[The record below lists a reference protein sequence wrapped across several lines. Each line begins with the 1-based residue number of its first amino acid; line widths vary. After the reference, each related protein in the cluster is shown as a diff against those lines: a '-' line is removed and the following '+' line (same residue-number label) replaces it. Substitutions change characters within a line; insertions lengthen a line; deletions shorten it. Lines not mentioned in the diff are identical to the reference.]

1 MIPLEAD
8 APTLQRS
15 RLALNASS
23 LIETLLVVLV
33 IAWLLPAFARLAEVG
48 AARDER
54 FARVGLSVSGLP
66 AASLPAVC
74 AAHGALAEPAVR
86 ERLCA
91 KVRTE
96 HALPL
101 TAMPPLLVDALA
113 QADAAFAQ
121 PVLAA
126 EERVRLLA
134 QQQHDG
140 EGGVRS
146 GADEIAA
153 VESDI
158 TPLVTRFRLSPDD
171 AHGPVPLTC
180 ATRVVLAALATPAA
194 DAASINDTSEQVA
207 RANAV
212 LLLAAAL
219 DGHGA
224 TAALAGSA
232 VLPVRITAA
241 ATAPT
246 STQPACG
253 QRLSQSLSDASAVMA
268 DARLSALN
276 ARKNEAVQ
284 ALWPDAGLQWAAAML
299 LGLLFVKASRSRLRP
314 ALGVA
319 FALAAWA
326 AAAWAARVPS
336 PFSASRVFDP
346 GRAEPMFRS
355 TPSNLVIAMAGAA
368 LMLLAWVAAR
378 SPRPAP
384 RPQTL
389 STRIGYPGLVAAT
402 GLGWLLLL
410 DLSAHG
416 HFGNRYLALYH
427 QGHLWLGM
435 TVFSVML
442 FLRQPLARAMAW
454 TFAIVGE
461 LAGGATRQMGS
472 LAAFGMLVV
481 AAAAFAAGVGVPLAN
496 MRQFTSE
503 LGRVWVIVGAAWFF
517 FLRGGP
523 LAERMARS
531 GAPAGS
537 MLRYIAPLL
546 FVALVL
552 LGLMLVTH
560 DMGPLL
566 IAGYGAGAFIA
577 ASVAMWW
584 TQRGGSG
591 WFAFMLAVVLFAAWI
606 AGTTTALFKL
616 GTIDPLTATRLESLA
631 APLASTN
638 DQLALVQWFQ
648 HAAPPEGFGPGT
660 VPWCGHA
667 PAGGCTGVPAQI
679 HSDYTF
685 TAIVGMFGV
694 MAAWTASLACALWLH
709 RLVRHHG
716 RVTSGDPRFVMS
728 SGRTV
733 IDGQAFLSW
742 IGVAWVVLTL
752 CQLAVTV
759 AGNMAV
765 LPLTGV
771 TFPFVSFGMT
781 SLVVNMAF
789 LALCINVDL
798 PQGRRDD

>member
-1 MIPLEAD
+1 MPLQA
-8 APTLQRS
+8 AVPNLRRPS
-15 RLALNASS
+15 LAFSASS
-23 LIETLLVVLV
+23 VIETLLVILV
-33 IAWLLPAFARLAEVG
+33 IAWLLPAFARLAEAG
-48 AARDER
+48 GARDER
-54 FARVGLSVSGLP
+54 FARLGLSVRGLP
-66 AASLPAVC
+66 DASLPAVC
-74 AAHGALAEPAVR
+74 AAHGALAEAAVR

-91 KVRTE
+91 KLRTPQ
-96 HALPL
+96 ALPVS
-101 TAMPPLLVDALA
+101 AMPAVLTNALA
-113 QADAAFAQ
+113 QARAGFAQ
-121 PVLAA
+121 PVLDAQA
-126 EERVRLLA
+126 QLQRL
-134 QQQHDG
+134 QQQQRDG
-140 EGGVRS
+140 QGGVRAL
-146 GADEIAA
+146 ADDVAA
-153 VESDI
+153 VESDL
-158 TPLVTRFRLSPDD
+158 TPFVTRFQLGDGETHAP
-171 AHGPVPLTC
+171 APLAC
-180 ATRVVLAALATPAA
+180 ASQLVAAALDEPM
-194 DAASINDTSEQVA
+194 SNDTDTSAQLA

-212 LLLAAAL
+212 LLLAAAI

-224 TAALAGSA
+224 TQALANAA
-232 VLPVRITAA
+232 VLPSVRITSS
-241 ATAPT
+241 P
-246 STQPACG
+246 SCNE
-253 QRLSQSLSDASAVMA
+253 RLPEALSDAAAVMA
-268 DARLSALN
+268 DARLSTLN
-276 ARKNEAVQ
+276 TRKNEAVQ
-284 ALWPDAGLQWAAAML
+284 ALWPHAGLQWAAAML
-299 LGLLFVKASRSRLRP
+299 LGLVFVKASRSRMRP

-346 GRAEPMFRS
+346 GRAELAPWSQPS
-355 TPSNLVIAMAGAA
+355 TLVLAMAGSA
-368 LMLLAWVAAR
+368 LLLLAWCAVR
-378 SPRPAP
+378 KRPSAP
-384 RPQTL
+384 RAQTL
-389 STRIGYPGLVAAT
+389 STRLGYPGLVAAT
-402 GLGWLLLL
+402 GIGWLLLL

-427 QGHLWLGM
+427 QGHLWLAM
-435 TVFSVML
+435 TVFSAML
-442 FLRQPLARAMAW
+442 FLRQPLANGMAW
-454 TFAIVGE
+454 TFSVVGE
-461 LAGGATRQMGS
+461 TAGGATRRLGS
-472 LAAFGMLVV
+472 LTAFGVLVL
-481 AAAAFAAGVGVPLAN
+481 AAAALAAGIGVPLSN

-523 LAERMARS
+523 LAERIAQS

-577 ASVAMWW
+577 ASIAMWW
-584 TQRGGSG
+584 TQRGGSA
-591 WFAFMLAVVLFAAWI
+591 WFAFMLAVLLFAAWI
-606 AGTTTALFKL
+606 AGTTAALFKL
-616 GTIDPLTATRLESLA
+616 GAIDPLTATRLESLA

-648 HAAPPEGFGPGT
+648 RAAPADGFGPGT

-685 TAIVGMFGV
+685 TAIVGVFGP

-709 RLVRHHG
+709 RLIRHHA
-716 RVTSGDPRFVMS
+716 RVTSGDPRFVTS
-728 SGRTV
+728 SGRSTV
-733 IDGQAFLSW
+733 DSQGLLSW
-742 IGVAWVVLTL
+742 ISVGWVVLTL

-789 LALCINVDL
+789 LALCINVSL
-798 PQGRRDD
+798 PDGSPDDGARDGRSRDD